1 MKKRPAYNVH
11 EAYVEEAMDHG
22 IWERSTTYQICTVC
36 GYVADGGAPDSC
48 PVCGAD
54 RPRFQGVD

>member
-1 MKKRPAYNVH
+1 MTDFLRVRTKSLTFLLY
-11 EAYVEEAMDHG
+11 

-36 GYVADGGAPDSC
+36 GYVADGGAPDNC

-54 RPRFQGVD
+54 RSQFQDVD